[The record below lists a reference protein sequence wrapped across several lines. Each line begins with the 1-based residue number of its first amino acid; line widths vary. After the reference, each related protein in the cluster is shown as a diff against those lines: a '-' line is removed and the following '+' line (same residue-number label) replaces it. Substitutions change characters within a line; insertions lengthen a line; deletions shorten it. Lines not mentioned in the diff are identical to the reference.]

1 MPFEGGATL
10 AMLLPVLVQ
19 GQPITLALGG
29 VAERFSRNRDQY
41 LSALRKAV
49 RSVRTD
55 PDFNNPVQIEL

>member
-1 MPFEGGATL
+1 
-10 AMLLPVLVQ
+10 MLLPVLVQ

-29 VAERFSRNRDQY
+29 VAERFRRNHDQY